1 MPTQKLGRLLSLT
14 LMLAALVV
22 GFTGVAGTPSTG
34 TPSTGDLTTL
44 EFEWT

>member
-1 MPTQKLGRLLSLT
+1 
-14 LMLAALVV
+14 MLAALAV
-22 GFTGVAGTPSTG
+22 GFAGVSGTPSTG